1 MLMREQ
7 DSGGIDGCGVHLY
20 SWIHQEYTFEHR
32 STYKTP
38 AERGWE
44 YLTSGKEYIEALK
57 TQ

>member
-1 MLMREQ
+1 MREQ